1 MSCGKIFRIDGYHYL
16 YKIFDEGRSFKK
28 YGHIINDKN
37 LEIISKIKKQYD
49 CDP

>member
-16 YKIFDEGRSFKK
+16 YKIIDESLSYLR
-28 YGHIINDKN
+28 YGDILNDRNYKIIT
-37 LEIISKIKKQYD
+37 KIKKPYD